1 MFQGD
6 PDYVKFWRA
15 VKSEGG
21 YEKHVMANVKAGI
34 KELKKGQT
42 VMFAQTDVLRG
53 AYQEDP
59 KSIQG
64 IKLFGASMS
73 EYYQFI
79 FTKNSPLVPLFNQA
93 TTRLFENGH
102 FLRTDFKWQGNKIED
117 EGVVDILILTSGQV
131 FLIYAILAFFLGLSF
146 IFLTFECCYK
156 KFNKSDLKK
165 SQNEFELKTA
175 TKPSL
180 LSDTVTEGKI
190 SKSTQESQS
199 HSSPDAHPS
208 AQMNAKRCNYCPMC
222 LIARLLTQIPS
233 SPHRSPSEC

>member
-199 HSSPDAHPS
+199 HSSSDAHPS

-233 SPHRSPSEC
+233 SPPRSPSEC

>member
-64 IKLFGASMS
+64 MKLFGASMS

-190 SKSTQESQS
+190 SKITQESQS
-199 HSSPDAHPS
+199 HSCPDAHPS

-233 SPHRSPSEC
+233 SPPRSPSEC

>member
-64 IKLFGASMS
+64 MKLFGASMS

-165 SQNEFELKTA
+165 SQNEFELKTV

-199 HSSPDAHPS
+199 HSSSDAQPS

>member
-1 MFQGD
+1 M
-6 PDYVKFWRA
+6 
-15 VKSEGG
+15 KSEGG
-21 YEKHVMANVKAGI
+21 FEKHVMANVKAGI
-34 KELKKGQT
+34 EELKKGQT

-64 IKLFGASMS
+64 IKLFGVSVS
-73 EYYQFI
+73 EYYQLI

-102 FLRTDFKWQGNKIED
+102 FLRTDFKWQGNKIKD
-117 EGVVDILILTSGQV
+117 EGAVDILILTSGQV
-131 FLIYAILAFFLGLSF
+131 FLIYAILAFFLGLSI

-156 KFNKSDLKK
+156 KFNGSDLKK
-165 SQNEFELKTA
+165 GQNEFELKTA

-190 SKSTQESQS
+190 SKSIQESVS
-199 HSSPDAHPS
+199 HSSPDAHQS
-208 AQMNAKRCNYCPMC
+208 TQMNAKGFNYCPMC
-222 LIARLLTQIPS
+222 LIARLLSRIPS

>member
-64 IKLFGASMS
+64 MKLFGASMS

-199 HSSPDAHPS
+199 HSSSDAHPS

-233 SPHRSPSEC
+233 SPPRSPSEC